1 MVCVCVC
8 VCVCVRA
15 CVSVNKKVTSFV
27 PRKQTKE
34 QKASSSSSSSR
45 EVDLDCLVAVF
56 VLEQELQ
63 KERERERSGLIF
75 WFFHFL
81 QRAGRRKKR
90 SCSTFP
96 SHKKSEQPWLTYSTR
111 EVIRNKSAL
120 TSGK

>member
-1 MVCVCVC
+1 M
-8 VCVCVRA
+8 RA
-15 CVSVNKKVTSFV
+15 CVPVNKKVTSFV

>member
-1 MVCVCVC
+1 MVC

-63 KERERERSGLIF
+63 KERERERERSGLIF

>member
-1 MVCVCVC
+1 M
-8 VCVCVRA
+8 CVRA
-15 CVSVNKKVTSFV
+15 FLYKKVTSFV

-34 QKASSSSSSSR
+34 QKASPSSSSSR